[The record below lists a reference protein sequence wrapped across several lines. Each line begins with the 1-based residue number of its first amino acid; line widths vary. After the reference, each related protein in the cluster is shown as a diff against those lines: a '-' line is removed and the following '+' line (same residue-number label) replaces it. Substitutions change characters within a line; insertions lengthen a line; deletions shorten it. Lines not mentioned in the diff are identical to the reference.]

1 MGATAV
7 RERISDGVRLAGRAL
22 KLSRPSTD
30 LLALPAGALQAT
42 RTLAHMVFP
51 IGTSTALNCSL
62 TSDRRLVTAR
72 RPFADLLT
80 IKRHHRAT
88 VNDVVLAICA
98 GALHRLL
105 KDSGEESRRLKAMV
119 PVSARDPHQRAELG
133 NQVSALF
140 LGLPSDETDPVE
152 RLRQIQRSMGARKRA
167 RDDQA
172 ARVAAEALR
181 YVPRSL
187 RRLAAP
193 QLVAKAQGFNLTISN
208 IPGPRQP
215 LYMLGCRLDEAYP
228 VVPLPENHALSI
240 GMTAID
246 QTACFGTYVDP
257 VALPEADRFADCLH
271 TALDELLDT
280 TNHRSRPS
288 ASARSSRPHPVR
300 AD

>member
-1 MGATAV
+1 
-7 RERISDGVRLAGRAL
+7 
-22 KLSRPSTD
+22 
-30 LLALPAGALQAT
+30 
-42 RTLAHMVFP
+42 MVFP
-51 IGTSTALNCSL
+51 IGTSTALNRSL

-88 VNDVVLAICA
+88 VNDVVLATCA

-152 RLRQIQRSMGARKRA
+152 RLRHIQRSMGARKRA